1 MQGWGRYET
10 MRETD
15 RQIGREGKRE
25 DRKRGRQVYIVE
37 CSEGGSP
44 LTSWILNTEISGF
57 DTSVYYNR

>member
-1 MQGWGRYET
+1 MQGLGRYDT

-25 DRKRGRQVYIVE
+25 DRKTGRQMYMVE

-44 LTSWILNTEISGF
+44 LRQCQF
-57 DTSVYYNR
+57 DFLSHYFV